1 MLLILCCFAT
11 PKLHLQTRSA
21 NHERPLELPPWP
33 DSAAGARMQGPTLSW
48 LEDELQAATAP
59 TPASGGAAPTTL
71 DLSNRPLT
79 HASLR
84 LLPGTLT
91 CLDLTRCGMESLE
104 ALARLPR
111 LELLNVSYNRLVSL
125 DALQHSRGLKV
136 LFARSN
142 RISSLAALE
151 SLSLL
156 QSLDLECNALDTL
169 DALRP
174 LRTEPHTVWARRRGP
189 QSHPLLAP
197 PESSPACVDARPE
210 AATVCVATAATLRIQ
225 TATPCASR
233 LWRLPRLAELRLRG
247 NLLPLAAYRRA
258 CAQLPSLA
266 LLDGDPVRRGG
277 VAA

>member
-1 MLLILCCFAT
+1 M
-11 PKLHLQTRSA
+11 QV
-21 NHERPLELPPWP
+21 
-33 DSAAGARMQGPTLSW
+33 AALSW

-71 DLSNRPLT
+71 DLSNRQLT

-111 LELLNVSYNRLVSL
+111 LELLNVSYNRLASL

-151 SLSLL
+151 SLPVL

-189 QSHPLLAP
+189 QSHPSQAP
-197 PESSPACVDARPE
+197 EPE
-210 AATVCVATAATLRIQ
+210 AATVCVAPAATLRI
-225 TATPCASR
+225 
-233 LWRLPRLAELRLRG
+233 
-247 NLLPLAAYRRA
+247 
-258 CAQLPSLA
+258 
-266 LLDGDPVRRGG
+266 
-277 VAA
+277 